1 MCEFL
6 LANWKLGLV
15 VCADAMVVAVV
26 KVAVRRTAVVRRTR
40 LGHTLVTRW
49 ALKQPVTHIGLHTWR
64 ETLKKMKLIL
74 YLHTNRTQ
82 SSPAAL

>member
-1 MCEFL
+1 M
-6 LANWKLGLV
+6 V
-15 VCADAMVVAVV
+15 RADAMVVAVV

-64 ETLKKMKLIL
+64 EMLKKMKLIL
-74 YLHTNRTQ
+74 YLKRKKIHTNRTH
-82 SSPAAL
+82 SGPAAL